1 MNSLPGV
8 LETLL
13 ELGARSML
21 ASKKE
26 KDTQLLGD
34 IEVTRVGQTTM
45 SAEFMCQRPE
55 DDFRHAKVFNE
66 SSFDEKHT
74 NDFCTTRVMLPVRRV
89 ASLAVARA
97 SVATKNAPTLKKSNR
112 FAVVQ
117 RLGQPIRCYGKD
129 FGSHKEGRRNFIE
142 HVELNDKEG
151 NKTRLR
157 IKFNL
162 KGPNGKA
169 EAWAEV
175 NKDMPTGEF
184 VYLIVR
190 TYTGELIKI
199 QDQRQ
204 ILQAD
209 SEEEREAMRRLLG
222 Q

>member
-1 MNSLPGV
+1 MSPESITV
-8 LETLL
+8 
-13 ELGARSML
+13 
-21 ASKKE
+21 E
-26 KDTQLLGD
+26 KDNFEL
-34 IEVTRVGQTTM
+34 
-45 SAEFMCQRPE
+45 
-55 DDFRHAKVFNE
+55 AKFI
-66 SSFDEKHT
+66 DEKHT

-97 SVATKNAPTLKKSNR
+97 SVATKNAPILKKSNR

>member
-1 MNSLPGV
+1 MRLKLIV
-8 LETLL
+8 Y
-13 ELGARSML
+13 
-21 ASKKE
+21 
-26 KDTQLLGD
+26 
-34 IEVTRVGQTTM
+34 
-45 SAEFMCQRPE
+45 
-55 DDFRHAKVFNE
+55 
-66 SSFDEKHT
+66 
-74 NDFCTTRVMLPVRRV
+74 
-89 ASLAVARA
+89 AVARA

-112 FAVVQ
+112 FAVFPRRNFSESAKPNSAAHGEAAQTDAIVLTPYQKVAAGTQVVQ